1 MSSTAGSNG
10 ILDGRANA
18 LKFESWQSQVEDF
31 KPFIRQGTLSIT
43 RIADECGLKRNV
55 FYTNPEIRDRLLPD
69 LIALLEA
76 RGLLKARVAMPA
88 TVVAQESR
96 GSSVPGAVVKQLMEQ
111 NEAYK
116 AEIAELRKELQKRDA
131 IKNILSETGRLPW

>member
-18 LKFESWQSQVEDF
+18 LKFESWQMQVEDF
-31 KPFIRQGTLSIT
+31 KPFIRQGTLSIS
-43 RIADECGLKRNV
+43 RIADESGLKRNV
-55 FYTNPEIRDRLLPD
+55 FYTNTEIRERLLPE

-88 TVVAQESR
+88 TVVVRETR
-96 GSSVPGAVVKQLMEQ
+96 GSSVSDAQVKQLTEQ
-111 NEAYK
+111 NQAYK
-116 AEIAELRKELQKRDA
+116 VEIAELRKEIQRREL
-131 IKNILSETGRLPW
+131 IKSMLSETGRMPW

>member
-1 MSSTAGSNG
+1 MSSAVGSNG

-31 KPFIRQGTLSIT
+31 KPFIHQGMLSIS
-43 RIADECGLKRNV
+43 RIADESGLKRNV
-55 FYTNPEIRDRLLPD
+55 FYTNPEIKDRLLPD

-88 TVVAQESR
+88 TVIVQENR
-96 GSSVPGAVVKQLMEQ
+96 GSSVSGAVVKQLMEQ

-116 AEIAELRKELQKRDA
+116 VEIAELRKELQKRDI
-131 IKNILSETGRLPW
+131 IKSMLSETGRVPW

>member
-1 MSSTAGSNG
+1 VSSTAGSNG